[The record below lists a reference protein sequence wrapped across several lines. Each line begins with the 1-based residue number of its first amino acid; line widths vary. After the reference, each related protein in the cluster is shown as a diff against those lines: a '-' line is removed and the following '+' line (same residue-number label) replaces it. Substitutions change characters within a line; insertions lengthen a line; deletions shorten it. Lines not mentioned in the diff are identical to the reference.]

1 MLRLRTRIEKLE
13 AVVPPPDFIQ
23 LVFTNIPGG
32 KPDQMLV
39 GGRMV
44 PCSAADKARA
54 LVQKPYCPKFYG
66 GIDPDWLESKTGR
79 PPEPVVSGDVRR

>member
-13 AVVPPPDFIQ
+13 ACAPPVDFIQ
-23 LVFTNIPGG
+23 LVYTNIPGG

-44 PCSAADKARA
+44 PCSSADKERA
-54 LVQKPYCPKFYG
+54 LAQKPYRPKFYG
-66 GIDPDWLESKTGR
+66 GIDPDWLESAIGK
-79 PPEPVVSGDVRR
+79 PSEPVVSGDVRR